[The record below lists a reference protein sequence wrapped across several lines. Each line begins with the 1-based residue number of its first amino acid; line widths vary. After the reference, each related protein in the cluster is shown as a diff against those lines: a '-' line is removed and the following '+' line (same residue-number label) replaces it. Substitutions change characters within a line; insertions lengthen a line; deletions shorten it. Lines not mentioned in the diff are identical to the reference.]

1 MYITSALSAN
11 DMKGFALQMAL
22 DAMQQK
28 GETNVVT
35 GLKSALK
42 PGRPK
47 WEEVQQFYLDSIYT

>member
-1 MYITSALSAN
+1 MYVTSALSAN

-47 WEEVQQFYLDSIYT
+47 WDEVPQFI